1 MDTAK
6 LKQLAVQ
13 LCSAPL
19 NRLSCTVRLHEKKIA
34 PYDAIPTHVINS
46 IKDVLDKMHQVR
58 NELYKP

>member
-6 LKQLAVQ
+6 LKQLDVE
-13 LCSAPL
+13 LFSAPL
-19 NRLSCTVRLHEKKIA
+19 NNLSCAVSLHEKKIA